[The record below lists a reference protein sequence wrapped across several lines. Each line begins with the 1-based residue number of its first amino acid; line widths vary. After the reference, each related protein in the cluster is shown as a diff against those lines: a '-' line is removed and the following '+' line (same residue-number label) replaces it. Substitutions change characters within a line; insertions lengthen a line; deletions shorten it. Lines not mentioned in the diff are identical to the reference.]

1 MYRLDSLAPL
11 VPQHVLEAV
20 RLPKRRDFE
29 LPRCLPALKRY
40 STSFSFQAQEQFI
53 LQYAGVFGDHVQQ
66 QQTWQDAYSRRLVT
80 VSDIELTDT
89 CLGEGFSGKVYLAH
103 LRGARQ
109 QEHSTTDGDSFPG
122 LHVALKVI
130 TRAISGQS
138 HGHDD
143 VDAVIRCALL
153 EARLH
158 ARMEHPNLVR
168 LLAVQE
174 ARQPIMLA
182 LELCKHGALLDVL
195 RAAGI
200 NRPDFSVLQ
209 CTDMA
214 AQAAAGLRYLHS
226 KLCVHRDVAARNVL
240 LSDVPPYMTHSA
252 CGYVLKLSDLG
263 LARQLRTEAD
273 YYQVLHAQLVFY
285 CQS

>member
-1 MYRLDSLAPL
+1 M
-11 VPQHVLEAV
+11 
-20 RLPKRRDFE
+20 
-29 LPRCLPALKRY
+29 
-40 STSFSFQAQEQFI
+40 
-53 LQYAGVFGDHVQQ
+53 
-66 QQTWQDAYSRRLVT
+66 
-80 VSDIELTDT
+80 SDIELTDT

-109 QEHSTTDGDSFPG
+109 QKHHPADGDARGNGDESSPR
-122 LHVALKVI
+122 LRVALKVI
-130 TRAISGQS
+130 TRAASGQS
-138 HGHDD
+138 HGRDD

-182 LELCKHGALLDVL
+182 LELCEHGALLNVL
-195 RAAGI
+195 RAASK
-200 NRPDFSVLQ
+200 NRAEFSVPQ
-209 CTDMA
+209 RMDMA
-214 AQAAAGLRYLHS
+214 AQAAAGLRYLHG

-240 LSDVPPYMTHSA
+240 LADVPPSMSRPV

-273 YYQVLHAQLVFY
+273 YFKVLVVYDFRCSSPTPL
-285 CQS
+285 